1 MTPPFE
7 RTLNKLVSSIQ
18 RCALVFSDHSSPQN
32 RLQTVTGQDAGAS
45 GDSAA
50 AAASFHGGRGRDSP
64 DQLGAA
70 AEGGD
75 DAQTLHRSDTPA
87 ALTSAGGGI
96 STAFLLPLNI

>member
-1 MTPPFE
+1 MCIGVFRPFQPSE
-7 RTLNKLVSSIQ
+7 SVGFGNW
-18 RCALVFSDHSSPQN
+18 
-32 RLQTVTGQDAGAS
+32 TVTGQDAGAS